1 MAYKALRSVK
11 GAPTGR
17 EAMRMMQKMGMDMK
31 EIANVR
37 QVVIKTTDKQIVI
50 DDPTVT
56 TITMQGQ
63 TMFQVTGGAVK
74 EGVHKEEV
82 EEALPISEDD
92 VKLVAEQA
100 SVSVEEARKALIES
114 GGDLAQAILALKA
127 KSN

>member
-11 GAPTGR
+11 GVPTGR

-127 KSN
+127 KSS

>member
-11 GAPTGR
+11 GVPTGR

-37 QVVIKTTDKQIVI
+37 QVVIKTAEKQIVI

-63 TMFQVTGGAVK
+63 TMFQVAGGTVVEEAY
-74 EGVHKEEV
+74 KEEV
-82 EEALPISEDD
+82 EQALPISEDD
-92 VKLVAEQA
+92 VRLVAEQA
-100 SVSVEEARKALIES
+100 RVSVEEARKALIES
-114 GGDLAQAILALKA
+114 RGDLAQAILALKA
-127 KSN
+127 KSS

>member
-1 MAYKALRSVK
+1 MAYKALRSARGV
-11 GAPTGR
+11 PTGR
-17 EAMRMMQKMGMDMK
+17 EAARMMQKMGMDMK
-31 EIANVR
+31 EIANVM

-63 TMFQVTGGAVK
+63 TMFQVAGGTVK
-74 EGVHKEEV
+74 EEAHEEGVEQ
-82 EEALPISEDD
+82 APPISEDD

-100 SVSVEEARKALIES
+100 VVSAEEARKALIES

-127 KSN
+127 KRS

>member
-11 GAPTGR
+11 GVPTGR
-17 EAMRMMQKMGMDMK
+17 DAMRMMQKMGMDMK

-37 QVVIKTTDKQIVI
+37 QVVIKATDKLIVV
-50 DDPTVT
+50 DNPSVT

-63 TMFQVTGGAVK
+63 TMFQVTGGTVK
-74 EGVHKEEV
+74 EEVHKEEA
-82 EEALPISEDD
+82 EEALPITEDD

-100 SVSVEEARKALIES
+100 NVSVEEAKKALIES

-127 KSN
+127 KSG

>member
-1 MAYKALRSVK
+1 MAYKALRSARGV
-11 GAPTGR
+11 PTGR
-17 EAMRMMQKMGMDMK
+17 EAARMMQKMGMDMK

-37 QVVIKTTDKQIVI
+37 QVVIKTPDKQIVI
-50 DDPTVT
+50 DGPTVT

-63 TMFQVTGGAVK
+63 TMFQVAGGTVK
-74 EGVHKEEV
+74 EEARRE

-100 SVSVEEARKALIES
+100 GVSFEEARKALIES

-127 KSN
+127 KSS

>member
-1 MAYKALRSVK
+1 MAYKALRSARGV
-11 GAPTGR
+11 PTGR
-17 EAMRMMQKMGMDMK
+17 EAARMMQKMGMDMK

-37 QVVIKTTDKQIVI
+37 QVVIKTPDKQIVI
-50 DDPTVT
+50 DGPNVT

-63 TMFQVTGGAVK
+63 TMFQVAGGTVK
-74 EGVHKEEV
+74 EEARRE

-100 SVSVEEARKALIES
+100 GVSFEEARKALIES

-127 KSN
+127 KSS

>member
-11 GAPTGR
+11 GLPTGR
-17 EAMRMMQKMGMDMK
+17 DATRMMQKMGMDVK

-37 QVVIKTTDKQIVI
+37 QVVIKAMDKQIVI

-63 TMFQVTGGAVK
+63 TMFQVAGGTVK
-74 EGVHKEEV
+74 EEAHKEEV
-82 EEALPISEDD
+82 EEALPITEND

-100 SVSVEEARKALIES
+100 GVSLEEAKKALIES

-127 KSN
+127 KSS

>member
-11 GAPTGR
+11 GVPTGR
-17 EAMRMMQKMGMDMK
+17 EATRMMQKMGMDVK

-37 QVVIKTTDKQIVI
+37 QVVIKAMDKQIVI

-63 TMFQVTGGAVK
+63 TMFQVAGGTVK
-74 EGVHKEEV
+74 EEAHKEEV
-82 EEALPISEDD
+82 EEALPITEND

-100 SVSVEEARKALIES
+100 GVSLEESKKALIES

-127 KSN
+127 KSS

>member
-1 MAYKALRSVK
+1 MAYKALRSARGV
-11 GAPTGR
+11 PTGR

-31 EIANVR
+31 EIENVR

-56 TITMQGQ
+56 TITVQGQ
-63 TMFQVTGGAVK
+63 TMFQVAGGTVK
-74 EGVHKEEV
+74 EEVHKEEV

-100 SVSVEEARKALIES
+100 GVSVEEAKKALIES

-127 KSN
+127 KSS

>member
-1 MAYKALRSVK
+1 MAYKALRSARGV
-11 GAPTGR
+11 PTGR
-17 EAMRMMQKMGMDMK
+17 EAARMMQKMGMDMK

-37 QVVIKTTDKQIVI
+37 QVVIKTPDKQIVI
-50 DDPTVT
+50 DGPAVT

-63 TMFQVTGGAVK
+63 TMFQVAGGTVK
-74 EGVHKEEV
+74 EEARRE

-100 SVSVEEARKALIES
+100 GVSFEEARKALIES

-127 KSN
+127 KSS

>member
-1 MAYKALRSVK
+1 MAYKALRSLRGV
-11 GAPTGR
+11 PTGR
-17 EAMRMMQKMGMDMK
+17 EATRMMHKMGMDMK

-37 QVVIKTTDKQIVI
+37 QVVIKTADKQIVV

-63 TMFQVTGGAVK
+63 TMFQVAGGTVK
-74 EGVHKEEV
+74 EEAHREEV
-82 EEALPISEDD
+82 EQALPISEDD

-100 SVSVEEARKALIES
+100 GVSAEEARKALIES

-127 KSN
+127 KSS

>member
-11 GAPTGR
+11 GVPTGR
-17 EAMRMMQKMGMDMK
+17 EAVRMMQKMGMDMK

-50 DDPTVT
+50 DDPSVT

-63 TMFQVTGGAVK
+63 TMFQVTGGTVK
-74 EGVHKEEV
+74 EEARREEV

-100 SVSVEEARKALIES
+100 SVSVEDARKALIES

-127 KSN
+127 KSS

>member
-1 MAYKALRSVK
+1 MAYKALRSARGV
-11 GAPTGR
+11 PTGR

-31 EIANVR
+31 EIENVR

-56 TITMQGQ
+56 TITVQGQ
-63 TMFQVTGGAVK
+63 TMFQVAGGTVK
-74 EGVHKEEV
+74 EEVHKEEV
-82 EEALPISEDD
+82 EGALPISEDD

-100 SVSVEEARKALIES
+100 GVSVEEAKKALIES

-127 KSN
+127 KSS

>member
-11 GAPTGR
+11 GVPAGR

-31 EIANVR
+31 EIPNVS
-37 QVVIKTTDKQIVI
+37 QVVIKAADKQIVV
-50 DDPTVT
+50 DNPAVT
-56 TITMQGQ
+56 AITMQGQ
-63 TMFQVTGGAVK
+63 TMFQVAGGTV
-74 EGVHKEEV
+74 KEEV
-82 EEALPISEDD
+82 RREKAEEALPLSEDD

-127 KSN
+127 KTS

>member
-11 GAPTGR
+11 GVPTGR

-37 QVVIKTTDKQIVI
+37 QVVIRTTDKRIVI

-56 TITMQGQ
+56 TITVQGQ
-63 TMFQVTGGAVK
+63 TMFQVAGGTVK
-74 EGVHKEEV
+74 EEVHKEEV
-82 EEALPISEDD
+82 EEALSISEDD

-100 SVSVEEARKALIES
+100 SVSTEEARKALIEC

-127 KSN
+127 KSS